1 MAGAITGGWGSGAD
15 KMVLDYAALAP
26 LAGSPDQIVD
36 YLWLVMGNGVM
47 TPTTYAQ
54 MVSAVG
60 LIPQT
65 GLNWQADRWKLA
77 IWLLFN
83 SPEYVIQR

>member
-1 MAGAITGGWGSGAD
+1 
-15 KMVLDYAALAP
+15 
-26 LAGSPDQIVD
+26 
-36 YLWLVMGNGVM
+36 MGNGVM
-47 TPTTYAQ
+47 TPTTYTQ

-65 GLNWQADRWKLA
+65 GANWQADRWKLA
-77 IWLLFN
+77 IWILFN